1 MKSGNDDISLLE
13 CMKEADFEA
22 IEREVQRVS
31 KDLRVNQ
38 SLDPFRVSY
47 EKLHSEFKKSIE
59 REKLLVSKCR
69 ELKQEAVANAARV
82 QTALNLA
89 QVDEKAIA
97 SLKNEIERAWKLADA
112 FQERA
117 RRADEAAGE
126 LEAQV
131 ARLSRLMER
140 RAGASLDYIMY
151 KFIGCSL
158 LLTA

>member
-1 MKSGNDDISLLE
+1 MQRIETGSSRQCCKG
-13 CMKEADFEA
+13 ADG
-22 IEREVQRVS
+22 
-31 KDLRVNQ
+31 
-38 SLDPFRVSY
+38 
-47 EKLHSEFKKSIE
+47 
-59 REKLLVSKCR
+59 
-69 ELKQEAVANAARV
+69 
-82 QTALNLA
+82 A
-89 QVDEKAIA
+89 QPCASRRAIA